1 MSTEANPTQSTAE
14 STDSLQF
21 DRAEFSQNAA
31 FPCAFCKT
39 PIAGDYFQVNGQ
51 TSCPNCREQLN
62 AAMAGGSKT
71 VRALRALAAGTA
83 AGVVGFFIYWG
94 VRALTGYEVGLISI
108 LVGIIVGGAVRW
120 GAQIRGG
127 FFYQLMAVVL
137 TYLSIAS
144 SYTPDVLTGMRQAE
158 AKQDAPAVPANFA
171 TTPLDPNAPS
181 ATPAVATPP
190 ATTPVEQANDPLPL
204 FIALPIAFIFSLA
217 VPFMSGASNIIGLL
231 IIGFGVW
238 QAWSMNKRVP
248 VEVSGPFNTGSA
260 PPQAPLLQT

>member
-1 MSTEANPTQSTAE
+1 MSAE
-14 STDSLQF
+14 SNPAQVATESNESIQF
-21 DRAEFSQNAA
+21 DRAEFDQSTA

-62 AAMAGGSKT
+62 AAISGGSKT

-83 AGVVGFFIYWG
+83 AGIVGFFIYWG

-108 LVGIIVGGAVRW
+108 LVGFMVGGAVRW

-127 FFYQLMAVVL
+127 LFYQLMAVVL

-144 SYTPDVLTGMRQAE
+144 NYTPDIIKEMRKSE
-158 AKQDAPAVPANFA
+158 AQQDAPAAPANFA
-171 TTPLDPNAPS
+171 TTPLDPTA
-181 ATPAVATPP
+181 P
-190 ATTPVEQANDPLPL
+190 ATIPPVTTAPTSPDAETTSQPLPL
-204 FIALPIAFIFSLA
+204 LLALPIAFIFSLA
-217 VPFMSGASNIIGLL
+217 VPFLSGLSNIIGLL
-231 IIGFGVW
+231 IIAFGLW

-248 VEVSGPFNTGSA
+248 IEVSGPFNTGSA

>member
-1 MSTEANPTQSTAE
+1 MSAEANPTQTTE

-21 DRAEFSQNAA
+21 DRAEFNQGAA

-62 AAMAGGSKT
+62 SAMAGGSKSL
-71 VRALRALAAGTA
+71 RALRALAAGTV
-83 AGVVGFFIYWG
+83 AGIGGFFVYWG

-108 LVGIIVGGAVRW
+108 LVGFMVGGAVRW

-127 FFYQLMAVVL
+127 LFYQLMAVVL

-144 SYTPDVLTGMRQAE
+144 NYTPDVLQGLRQSEAE
-158 AKQDAPAVPANFA
+158 ETAAAATAESTPTLTADNTTAPADQPNEPVPLWF
-171 TTPLDPNAPS
+171 
-181 ATPAVATPP
+181 
-190 ATTPVEQANDPLPL
+190 
-204 FIALPIAFIFSLA
+204 ALPFAFVISLA
-217 VPFMSGASNIIGLL
+217 VPFLSGLSNIIGLL
-231 IIGFGVW
+231 IIAFGLW
-238 QAWSMNKRVP
+238 QAWSMNKRIP
-248 VEVSGPFNTGSA
+248 IEVSGPFNTGSA